1 MKPSVKVLFLNTRKR
16 LIDCGVLL
24 CLGRQPDVIILAE
37 LTQGSQKEYEKSLK
51 VLGFKH
57 MSRPTLHS
65 RRRHIRIYSKY
76 ELEADRRTSLHGNR
90 LKNNWVRCRI
100 KGITISAV
108 HMPTRAKKR
117 KPFADLK
124 RWMAKHA
131 ESRTLLIGDF
141 NTAPSDKKWG
151 PQLKTWTEFGWRNLW
166 DETPRGDKAW
176 TFKGTRKSDRRRRI
190 DHAFAGQGL
199 GNAKL
204 THLPDFRVKRLT
216 DHSGLLVTINQG
228 K

>member
-65 RRRHIRIYSKY
+65 RKRHVRLYSK
-76 ELEADRRTSLHGNR
+76 LPLKSNRRFSRNGNK
-90 LKNNWVRCRI
+90 LKNNWLYCRI
-100 KGITISAV
+100 NGVLISV
-108 HMPTRAKKR
+108 IHMPTKGMKERPFDQLWEWMKKQ
-117 KPFADLK
+117 ADN
-124 RWMAKHA
+124 
-131 ESRTLLIGDF
+131 RTLLIGDF
-141 NTAPSDKKWG
+141 NTDLSDKKWG
-151 PQLKTWTEFGWRNLW
+151 RQLKTWTEFGWRNLW
-166 DETPRGDKAW
+166 DGTPGGDKAW
-176 TFKGTRKSDRRRRI
+176 TFKGTRKSDQRRRI

-199 GNAKL
+199 RNAKL
-204 THLPDFRVKRLT
+204 THLPSFRLRRLS
-216 DHSGLLVTINQG
+216 DHSGLLVEFG
-228 K
+228 

>member
-1 MKPSVKVLFLNTRKR
+1 MRILFLNVRKKS
-16 LIDCGVLL
+16 IDCRDLL
-24 CLGRQPDVIILAE
+24 KMARRPHVIILAE
-37 LTQGSQKEYEKSLK
+37 LLQGSQTHYETGLQKTHE
-51 VLGFKH
+51 H
-57 MSRPTLHS
+57 MSRPTLYS

-76 ELEADRRTSLHGNR
+76 ELEADRRTSLRGNR

-100 KGITISAV
+100 KGVTISAV

-141 NTAPSDKKWG
+141 NTDPSDKKWG
-151 PQLKTWTEFGWRNLW
+151 PQLKAWTEFGWRNLW
-166 DETPRGDKAW
+166 DETPGGDKAW

-190 DHAFAGQGL
+190 DHAFAGKGL
-199 GNAKL
+199 RNVKL